1 MYSLSVMTE
10 DVTYLVYVLAAVVIE
25 LQNYSEALFS

>member
-10 DVTYLVYVLAAVVIE
+10 DVTYLVYVLAAVVSE